1 MMTPD
6 LERYILEH
14 ISPED
19 PVLAELDRQ
28 THLRVIQP
36 RMLSGH
42 LQGQLLAMLT
52 AMVRPRRVL
61 ELGTFTGYSAIA
73 LARGLTEEGAVLHT
87 VEVNDELEG
96 LAAEYIEKAGLRD
109 RIVQHIG
116 SALEVVPTL
125 GEVFDLV
132 FVDADKR
139 EYPDYYRML
148 MDGGFVRSGSIIL
161 ADNVVWYGKVA
172 AETAGDLSVAR
183 NDRQTQGI
191 LEFNR
196 MVREDARVEKVI
208 LPLRDG
214 LTLIRVK

>member
-1 MMTPD
+1 MTSE
-6 LERYILEH
+6 LERYIIDH

-42 LQGQLLAMLT
+42 WQGQLLTMLT
-52 AMVRPRRVL
+52 EMIRPMYVL

-73 LARGLTEEGAVLHT
+73 LARGLRRDGAVVHT
-87 VEVNDELEG
+87 VEVNDELQDF
-96 LAAEYIEKAGLRD
+96 AAEYIEKAGLRE

-116 SALEVVPTL
+116 PALEVVPRL

-132 FVDADKR
+132 FIDADKR
-139 EYPDYYRML
+139 EYPAYYRML
-148 MDGGFVRSGSIIL
+148 MDEGFVRSGSILL
-161 ADNVVWYGKVA
+161 ADNVLWSGKVA
-172 AETAGDLSVAR
+172 ETATASAK

-196 MVREDARVEKVI
+196 LVREDPRVDKVI
-208 LPLRDG
+208 VPLRDG

>member
-1 MMTPD
+1 MTSE
-6 LERYILEH
+6 LERYIIDH

-42 LQGQLLAMLT
+42 WQGQLLTMLT
-52 AMVRPRRVL
+52 EMIRPMYVL

-73 LARGLTEEGAVLHT
+73 LARGLRRDGAVVHT
-87 VEVNDELEG
+87 VEVNDELQDF
-96 LAAEYIEKAGLRD
+96 AVKYIEKAGLRE

-116 SALEVVPTL
+116 PALEVVPRL

-132 FVDADKR
+132 FIDADKR
-139 EYPDYYRML
+139 EYPAYYRML
-148 MDGGFVRSGSIIL
+148 MDEGFVRSGSILL
-161 ADNVVWYGKVA
+161 ADNVLWSGKVA
-172 AETAGDLSVAR
+172 ETATASAK

-196 MVREDARVEKVI
+196 LVCEDPRVDKVI
-208 LPLRDG
+208 VPLRDG

>member
-1 MMTPD
+1 MTSE
-6 LERYILEH
+6 LERYIIDH

-42 LQGQLLAMLT
+42 WQGQLLTMFT
-52 AMVRPRRVL
+52 EMIRPMYVL

-73 LARGLTEEGAVLHT
+73 LARGLRRDGAVVHT
-87 VEVNDELEG
+87 VEVNDELQDF
-96 LAAEYIEKAGLRD
+96 AAEYIEKAGLRE

-116 SALEVVPTL
+116 PALEVVPRL

-132 FVDADKR
+132 FIDADKR
-139 EYPDYYRML
+139 EYPAYYRML
-148 MDGGFVRSGSIIL
+148 MDEGFVRSGSILL
-161 ADNVVWYGKVA
+161 ADNVLWSGKVA
-172 AETAGDLSVAR
+172 ETATASAK

-196 MVREDARVEKVI
+196 LVREDPRVDKVI
-208 LPLRDG
+208 VPLRDG

>member
-1 MMTPD
+1 MTSE
-6 LERYILEH
+6 LERYIIDH

-42 LQGQLLAMLT
+42 WQGQLLTMLT
-52 AMVRPRRVL
+52 AMVRPKRVL

-73 LARGLTEEGAVLHT
+73 MARGLTEEGAVVHT
-87 VEVNDELEG
+87 VEINDELEDF
-96 LAAEYIEKAGLRD
+96 AAEYIEKAGLRN

-116 SALEVVPTL
+116 PALEVVPKL
-125 GEVFDLV
+125 GGVFDLV
-132 FVDADKR
+132 FIDADKR

-148 MDGGFVRSGSIIL
+148 LDGGFVRSGGIVL
-161 ADNVVWYGKVA
+161 ADNVLWYGKVSEEA
-172 AETAGDLSVAR
+172 TGTAG

-196 MVREDARVEKVI
+196 MVREDSRVEKVI
-208 LPLRDG
+208 VPLRDG